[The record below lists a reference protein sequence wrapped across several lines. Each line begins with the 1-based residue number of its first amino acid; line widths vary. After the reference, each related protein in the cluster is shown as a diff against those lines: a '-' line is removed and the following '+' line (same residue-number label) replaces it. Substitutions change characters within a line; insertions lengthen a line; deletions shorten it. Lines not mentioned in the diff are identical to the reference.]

1 MKFIVCK
8 VMGFLLFI
16 FILLFFILLFLFIYF
31 IFYYYTNINMGRV
44 LGNVVEYILDI
55 LIQFLIEGNK

>member
-16 FILLFFILLFLFIYF
+16 FIDDDDDWTVSVFKNMIIVSVFYDFF
-31 IFYYYTNINMGRV
+31 TGSKKNRCGDV
-44 LGNVVEYILDI
+44 LWWWLNG
-55 LIQFLIEGNK
+55 

>member
-16 FILLFFILLFLFIYF
+16 FIDDDDDWTVSVFKNMIIVSVFYDFFTGSKKIDVEMYF
-31 IFYYYTNINMGRV
+31 DDDWTVSIF
-44 LGNVVEYILDI
+44 
-55 LIQFLIEGNK
+55 